1 MMPSSKGEPPTA
13 SFLPTGFLDN
23 LSQCEGRTRFN
34 LLLLEHG
41 EVYFGT
47 SSPLL
52 PILLSNSYPPPP
64 STRHSQGTTP

>member
-1 MMPSSKGEPPTA
+1 MMPSSAKGEPPTA

-47 SSPLL
+47 SSVCPRAF
-52 PILLSNSYPPPP
+52 LSTHP
-64 STRHSQGTTP
+64 S